1 MAKSIIQAKTD
12 KLNRECFMCRL
23 DAAEFG
29 YYGELEHK
37 GLHKH
42 HFMHGTA
49 NRKLAEDWGLWGYLC
64 KFHHEDGPEAV
75 HRNNETDLF
84 LKQVAQGRFEK
95 LYSHE
100 KWMEI
105 FGKNYL
111 P

>member
-49 NRKLAEDWGLWGYLC
+49 NRKLAEDWGLWAYLC
-64 KFHHEDGPEAV
+64 PNHHRKVHDTGSGEDA
-75 HRNNETDLF
+75 F
-84 LKQVAQGRFEK
+84 LIMVGQKRFEQ
-95 LYSHE
+95 LHGHD